1 MTVRID
7 SQILRFLLR
16 CLSAV
21 KMIIVTHAGVVKRL
35 SRAAP
40 GRLLLYDFGVSINQR
55 YYSSKSCIKQIWLV
69 NIFPGAGG
77 GGVVGRAGF
86 MGDEDICTPQ
96 VLSRRTPKRK

>member
-21 KMIIVTHAGVVKRL
+21 KMIIVAHAGVVKRL

-40 GRLLLYDFGVSINQR
+40 GRLLLYDFGVSINQT
-55 YYSSKSCIKQIWLV
+55 YYSSKSCIKQICLV
-69 NIFPGAGG
+69 NIFPGGA
-77 GGVVGRAGF
+77 GRAGF